1 MKFQNLLFAIFAL
14 FIFLVASDAPRAQQ
28 RPLITEDVDIVPQG
42 SVRIGA
48 GVDFLQNAKFRL
60 SGLKGDETRV
70 GVFEINAGF
79 APNISFELAGT
90 LQDFLAINSA
100 QNPAPIPLSLAP
112 NANSTNDI
120 GDFSL
125 AAKIKLRNET
135 SNLPALGF
143 KFGFQIPNTN
153 QAKGLGTNQNNI
165 FGLVLIGKKFGKQ
178 YKDKTRQI
186 NLFGNLG
193 IGILPAPLERF
204 TQNDVLLYGL
214 AGIFRV
220 NNRFNLVSEVNG
232 RASTRSGRAPLGT
245 ESQGEFRLGTQ
256 IKASGLRFDAAGI
269 LGLTKYSPRSGVTF
283 GVTYQ
288 SPTIFT
294 PAQ

>member
-1 MKFQNLLFAIFAL
+1 MKLKDFGSAIFAL
-14 FIFLVASDAPRAQQ
+14 CWLLLIAPAQQ

-42 SVRIGA
+42 AIRFGA
-48 GVDFLQNAKFRL
+48 GVDFLQNAKFPL
-60 SGLKGDETRV
+60 SGLRGDLTRV
-70 GVFEINAGF
+70 GVIEINAGF
-79 APNISFELAGT
+79 APNVSFELEGT
-90 LQDFLAINSA
+90 LQNFLAINSSA
-100 QNPAPIPLSLAP
+100 GTRSPIPLDLAP

-135 SNLPALGF
+135 NRIPAVGV

-153 QAKGLGTNQNNI
+153 QARGLGTNQNNI
-165 FGLVLIGKKFGKQ
+165 FGLLLIGKKFGKQ
-178 YKDKTRQI
+178 YKDKTRQV
-186 NLFGNLG
+186 NLFGNVG

-204 TQNDVLLYGL
+204 TQNDVLLYGA

-220 NNRFNLVSEVNG
+220 NNRFNIVSEVNG
-232 RASTRSGRAPLGT
+232 RASTRSGSAPLGT
-245 ESQGEFRLGTQ
+245 ESQSEFRVGTQ

-269 LGLTKYSPRSGVTF
+269 IGLTKNSPRSGLSF

>member
-1 MKFQNLLFAIFAL
+1 MKLKNLV
-14 FIFLVASDAPRAQQ
+14 LVAFVLFLIAATAQAQQ

-60 SGLKGDETRV
+60 SGLQGDLTRV
-70 GVFEINAGF
+70 GVIEINAGF

-90 LQDFLAINSA
+90 LQNFLAINSA
-100 QNPAPIPLSLAP
+100 TTPSPIPLSLAP
-112 NANSTNDI
+112 NANSANDI

-135 SNLPALGF
+135 SKTPALGF
-143 KFGFQIPNTN
+143 KFGFQLPNSN
-153 QAKGLGTNQNNI
+153 QARGLGTNQNNI
-165 FGLVLIGKKFGKQ
+165 FGLLLIGKKFGRQ
-178 YKDKTRQI
+178 YQDKTRQI

-193 IGILPAPLERF
+193 VGILPAPLERF

-232 RASTRSGRAPLGT
+232 RASTRSGLAPLGT

-256 IKASGLRFDAAGI
+256 IKASGLRFDAAGTI
-269 LGLTKYSPRSGVTF
+269 GLTKYSPRSGVTF

>member
-1 MKFQNLLFAIFAL
+1 MNFKNLSVAVLVFL
-14 FIFLVASDAPRAQQ
+14 TLVAVVARAQQ

-60 SGLKGDETRV
+60 SGLKGDETRL
-70 GVFEINAGF
+70 GVMNINVGF
-79 APNISFELAGT
+79 APNVSFEIAGT
-90 LQDFLAINSA
+90 LQNFLAINSA
-100 QNPAPIPLSLAP
+100 QSPSPIPLSIAS

-120 GDFSL
+120 GDFSI

-135 SNLPALGF
+135 RNLPALGF
-143 KFGFQIPNTN
+143 KFGFQVPNTD

-165 FGLVLIGKKFGKQ
+165 FGLVLVGKKFGKQ

-186 NLFGNLG
+186 NVFGNLG

-220 NNRFNLVSEVNG
+220 NKTFNIVSEVNG
-232 RASTRSGRAPLGT
+232 RASTRSGKAPLGT

-256 IKASGLRFDAAGI
+256 IKTSGLRFDAAGSI
-269 LGLTKYSPRSGVTF
+269 GLTKDSPRSGVTF